1 MLSQFSANPTVMYT
15 STNIS
20 HTVLSLLVSLYLALG
35 LMACTKKKVYYHP
48 TNTTTT
54 IIATPYKVRHH
65 TTVDKS
71 QIRKSLHDYYTNW
84 QGTPYRSGGMS
95 QSGIDCSAFTYLA
108 YRNLFTIDL
117 PRTVSEQASKG
128 KKIPRNALKPG
139 DLVFFKTGFFQKHV
153 GIYIEDLS
161 FMHVSTIKGVMISR
175 LDDDYWRN
183 KYWKSKRLL

>member
-1 MLSQFSANPTVMYT
+1 MYT
-15 STNIS
+15 PTNIS
-20 HTVLSLLVSLYLALG
+20 RTVPSLLVSLCLAFSL
-35 LMACTKKKVYYHP
+35 LACTKKKVYYHP
-48 TNTTTT
+48 KSSTTA
-54 IIATPYKVRHH
+54 IHATPYKVRHH

-71 QIRKSLHDYYTNW
+71 QVRETLHDFYTDW
-84 QGTPYRSGGMS
+84 QGAPYKNGGMS

-117 PRTVSEQASKG
+117 PRTVSEQARQG

-139 DLVFFKTGFFQKHV
+139 DLVFFKTGLFQKHV
-153 GIYIEDLS
+153 GIYMEDLS
-161 FMHVSTIKGVMISR
+161 FIHVSTIKGVMISR